1 MIISDAIL
9 LAYLDE
15 ALSAE
20 KMAAI
25 EQSIRSDNQMR
36 KRIELL
42 ISQRDS
48 GMHSLGD
55 IWRRHRLSCPSR
67 EQLGSY
73 LLGAMLE
80 DASQY
85 VEFHIDTIGCRYCQA
100 NLEDLR
106 IAHENSRVAE
116 PSTAERRKRIFNS
129 SVGRMQSYPGDE

>member
-129 SVGRMQSYPGDE
+129 SVGRMQSYSGDE